1 MQENKIIFPGKP
13 QKMENGQSCQPFRI
27 SSQLTEYFRK
37 SKKIG
42 NLIINLNSC
51 WDSFA
56 LAAEPQSEPS
66 RVELGSSIIF
76 LVASSPP
83 CATQATPA
91 LVKGLD
97 YEIVNGR
104 MTEKISGSLPSVETL
119 PYFRLLRCFFIFI

>member
-1 MQENKIIFPGKP
+1 
-13 QKMENGQSCQPFRI
+13 MENGQSCQPFRI

-42 NLIINLNSC
+42 NLIINLYSC

-104 MTEKISGSLPSVETL
+104 MTEKFSGSLPSVETL